1 MGLLVALLI
10 KNTALSLL
18 SFLALRTF
26 VDPVLW
32 LILREHEVKWY
43 LPFRTITRL
52 TPLPDLIEIFQRKMN
67 SSETIDDSALDIL
80 PKGLHPW
87 LNILL
92 VIGYTVLSIYFSHR
106 LLQRR
111 RLN

>member
-1 MGLLVALLI
+1 MALLI

-18 SFLALRTF
+18 GFIGLRTF

-52 TPLPDLIEIFQRKMN
+52 TPLPDLIELFQRKVN
-67 SSETIDDSALDIL
+67 SSEPIDDAALQLL
-80 PKGLHPW
+80 PKGLPLW

-92 VIGYTVLSIYFSHR
+92 VVAYTGLALFFSYR
-106 LLQRR
+106 LLQKR
-111 RLN
+111 RLT